1 MAKRNV
7 EDEIQDGG
15 VKHQEVDLSESSIYG
30 KDAEAELE
38 RFAPEDI
45 ATNATI
51 DRLEEITGGA
61 DEETRPVTGEL
72 GRQPSPKFDVLDAST
87 DEEIDALELDLTQED
102 ERPDAR
108 DGSGRIVDDVAE
120 ERLAEFTEVGRDLDD
135 EGAESVVPGLDDTS
149 QVLREHHPNTEF
161 GRADA
166 IVEGNFDE
174 SRDEELE
181 ERKVDE
187 GTAG

>member
-1 MAKRNV
+1 MAKRSV
-7 EDEIQDGG
+7 EDETPRQA
-15 VKHQEVDLSESSIYG
+15 VDLSESSVYG
-30 KDAEAELE
+30 KDAEAEMD
-38 RFAPEDI
+38 RIAPEDI
-45 ATNATI
+45 ATTATI
-51 DRLEEITGGA
+51 DRLEEMTGG
-61 DEETRPVTGEL
+61 DEEDLTSLPATGRV
-72 GRQPSPKFDVLDAST
+72 GRAIDALDAST
-87 DEEIDALELDLTQED
+87 EEEIDALKLDLTQED
-102 ERPDAR
+102 ERPNAR

-135 EGAESVVPGLDDTS
+135 EGAESLLPGLDDTS

-174 SRDEELE
+174 SRDEQLE